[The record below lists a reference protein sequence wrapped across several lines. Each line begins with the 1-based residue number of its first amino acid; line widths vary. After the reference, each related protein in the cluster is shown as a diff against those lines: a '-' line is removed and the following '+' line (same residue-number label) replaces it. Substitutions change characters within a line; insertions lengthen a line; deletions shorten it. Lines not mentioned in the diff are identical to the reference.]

1 MSDVTALTGGAA
13 VIRALER
20 EGVDVVFGI
29 PGTHNLEIYRALTS
43 SSIRHV
49 TPRHEQGAGYA
60 ADGYAR
66 VSGKPGVVLTTSGPG
81 LTNATTA
88 AATAYA
94 DSIPLLLISPGIPRG
109 LERANVGWL
118 HEVKDQH
125 AHLDALLERSIRVAD
140 ASEIGP
146 AVAETFAQWRISRPR
161 PVHLEIP
168 LDVLEGLWVPDEETT
183 LPVDRVV
190 NHPSTADL
198 DSAARLLS
206 KGRAISILAGGGART
221 AAADVTRLASTLNA
235 PVITTVHGKGV
246 VPEENPLS
254 LGASIRLPSAQA
266 FLAASDVL
274 VVIGSE
280 LGDSD
285 LWGGTIDGVQHVIR
299 IDIDPDQ
306 LHKNLRATIPLLGDS
321 GEIVRELLVRL
332 DSKVTKGGEGLARAE
347 AARPAIT
354 AEALSD
360 GAAWVAVQ
368 EVLRAALPADTI
380 VAGDSAQV
388 SYYGSVHFWPMAE
401 PNRFLY
407 PTGYATLGYGL
418 PAAIGAKIAAPTQPV
433 VVLVGDG
440 GFQFTGLELVTAAE
454 QGLGIPVIIMNNHG
468 FAEIRDQ
475 QIDRGIPNI
484 GVDISGPDFPALGKA
499 CNGHGVRLRSLDGLA
514 AAVHEALLA
523 DRPTVIEIVMDGS
536 PETPPVLT

>member
-1 MSDVTALTGGAA
+1 MSDVPFLTGGAA

-20 EGVDVVFGI
+20 EGVDVIFGI
-29 PGTHNLEIYRALTS
+29 PGTHNLEIYRALTT

-109 LERANVGWL
+109 LERKNVGWL

-125 AHLDALLERSIRVAD
+125 AHLDALLERSIRVED
-140 ASEIGP
+140 ASEIAP
-146 AVAETFAQWRISRPR
+146 AIAETFAQWRISRPR

-168 LDVLEGLWVPDEETT
+168 LDVLEGLWIPDEETT
-183 LPVDRVV
+183 PPVDRALSR
-190 NHPSTADL
+190 PTSADL
-198 DSAARLLS
+198 DAATRVLRE
-206 KGRAISILAGGGART
+206 GHAVSILAGGGART
-221 AAADVTRLASTLNA
+221 AAGDVLKLASILDA

-246 VPEENPLS
+246 VPEEHPLS

-274 VVIGSE
+274 IVIGSE

-285 LWGGTIDGVQHVIR
+285 LWGGTIDRVQDVIR

-306 LHKNLRATIPLLGDS
+306 LHKNLQATVPLLGDS
-321 GEIVRELLVRL
+321 GEIVRELLLRL
-332 DSKVTKGGEGLARAE
+332 DDPVTTAGEGSARAE
-347 AARPAIT
+347 AARSAIT
-354 AEALSD
+354 AEALAD

-368 EVLRAALPADTI
+368 EVLRAALPGDTI

-401 PNRFLY
+401 PNRLLY

-475 QIDRGIPNI
+475 QIDRGISSI

-499 CNGHGVRLRSLDGLA
+499 CNGHGVRLTSLDGLA
-514 AAVHEALLA
+514 AAVQGALLA
-523 DRPTVIEIVMDGS
+523 DRPTVIEIAMDGLTES
-536 PETPPVLT
+536 TPVLT